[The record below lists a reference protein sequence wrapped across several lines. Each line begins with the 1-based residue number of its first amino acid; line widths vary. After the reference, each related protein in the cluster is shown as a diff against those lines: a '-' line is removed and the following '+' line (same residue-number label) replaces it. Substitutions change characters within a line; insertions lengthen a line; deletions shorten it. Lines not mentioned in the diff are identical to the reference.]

1 VTRPLFVPITFA
13 MASRIENLP
22 LRAFLVN
29 PTKISNAVR
38 QMRAPLRTDAVTCYF
53 DPLLE
58 AEALGAT
65 IDWSA
70 ENNPQLRW
78 PPETQPGELPDNLAS
93 PEEAT
98 KRGRVPIALEVIRR
112 MKTLLPAEILRMAVI
127 SGPLTLAAR
136 VAQMSERYNVKSTDL
151 PNSALDL
158 ATSAITKIAK
168 SFAEAG
174 ANLIFLREECTP
186 APDAATIERW
196 LSALTP
202 IFNIVRFYEAT
213 PVLHIAANTLT
224 SPEIS
229 MLVQSLVDAW
239 PDCVVSILSTT
250 LQSLSAATR
259 AKIPSERLGINLPI
273 EYFGP
278 SVTNATTFDQIL
290 EETIRELRPAIVTT
304 ATDLPI
310 ATDPKRVAALS
321 EIVRHAS

>member
-1 VTRPLFVPITFA
+1 

-22 LRAFLVN
+22 LRAFLTN
-29 PTKISNAVR
+29 PTKISNAIR
-38 QMRAPLRTDAVTCYF
+38 QIRAPLRTDAVTCYC
-53 DPLLE
+53 DALLE

-65 IDWSA
+65 IDWSE

-78 PPETQPGELPDNLAS
+78 SPEAQPGELPDSLAS

-136 VAQMSERYNVKSTDL
+136 IAQMSERYNVKSTDL

-186 APDAATIERW
+186 APDAATIESW

-213 PVLHIAANTLT
+213 PVLHIAANNLT

-250 LQSLSAATR
+250 LQGLSAATR

-278 SVTNATTFDQIL
+278 SVNNATTFDQIL